1 LKQKLRLF
9 DPSSGRRDEMSNGR
23 SRACSLW
30 TRNACAAGNIEVAR
44 KWCIVDV
51 DVQGIETEMN
61 MFLKK
66 LVVAGALSGAI
77 VFSGA
82 QTVPASA
89 QSADPAAALFG
100 GIVGGIVG
108 SQIGSGEGQILGAI
122 AGAFVGSLVA
132 SSIAASLEAEDQDRL
147 NDITVQT
154 LESGGSKSFKNKKTG
169 TKAKTKIVKRSKGN
183 SKQACATVR
192 QEITTSDG
200 KAMVDSV
207 TACKGPNG
215 WSV

>member
-1 LKQKLRLF
+1 MFL
-9 DPSSGRRDEMSNGR
+9 
-23 SRACSLW
+23 
-30 TRNACAAGNIEVAR
+30 R
-44 KWCIVDV
+44 KWVI
-51 DVQGIETEMN
+51 
-61 MFLKK
+61 
-66 LVVAGALSGAI
+66 AGALSGA
-77 VFSGA
+77 VLVSGA
-82 QTVPASA
+82 QTTPVSA
-89 QSADPAAALFG
+89 QQMDPAAALFG
-100 GIVGGIVG
+100 GIVGGVVG
-108 SQIGSGEGQILGAI
+108 SQLGGGEGQILGAI

-132 SSIAASLEAEDQDRL
+132 SSIAASLEAEDQERL

-169 TKAKTKIVKRSKGN
+169 TKAKVKVVKRSKGEG
-183 SKQACATVR
+183 KQACATVR

>member
-1 LKQKLRLF
+1 
-9 DPSSGRRDEMSNGR
+9 
-23 SRACSLW
+23 
-30 TRNACAAGNIEVAR
+30 
-44 KWCIVDV
+44 
-51 DVQGIETEMN
+51 
-61 MFLKK
+61 
-66 LVVAGALSGAI
+66 